1 MVNERGFMK
10 EINWAAA
17 FLAAWSM
24 SITPLAEAKEV
35 EKQNLKQVRAMI
47 QSLGYSG
54 PNKAKNM
61 GEIWARAKLNM
72 PPELIEELDGPAR
85 LFSQDPIPQL
95 RVESITGSG
104 HAEAVKLV
112 VSSGKETI
120 TIELLNGPDHV
131 AKINGILFSAEDLMG
146 EVDSN
151 DKIFSI
157 PYFRTAVLKKKEEI
171 RNGSI
176 LPTPEQFAAMNA
188 VDRVHYRRHLAG
200 LLAAVEAVQNSKTPK
215 TASHKETE
223 NRYEVLISLLV
234 GEDASAGPRAKATPV
249 GPGTAA
255 GGCVVVGFASTY
267 EYDKKTKGKYC
278 SLEKIEANLP
288 NNDSA
293 RKLYEKYKNECKDEG
308 KVACN
313 SQFFVTSD
321 GGPVC
326 VNAGRGAKLRDA
338 TKSCFDTRAN
348 RVDTIRG
355 LLIQDGKNADEL
367 WTEDGKAKGKDSVEK
382 ILDTLTPIIAL
393 IDGTMANCKAE
404 KGEPGQKTACEA
416 LEARRG
422 QLAEQIAVIEIE
434 RKPVAT
440 PTAQP
445 TAAPPPP
452 KVTDDSIREKCLKE
466 LEIAK
471 ATKTDVTCDGHGII
485 RNPDGTPYEKPKG
498 SEQPGKK
505 ISGSGDKGLCDGPTA
520 KKVCKGAMWGGATLA
535 LGGLLW
541 AGYKKWDK
549 KQKEK
554 EAKKQNYTN
563 PASSPAPACPAGTS
577 CSGSSTPTVAPSPI
591 ETPATTTPA
600 KTTTPPPSTR

>member
-1 MVNERGFMK
+1 MK
-10 EINWAAA
+10 EIKWAAA
-17 FLAAWSM
+17 FFATWSM

-54 PNKAKNM
+54 PNRAKNM

-72 PPELIEELDGPAR
+72 PPELIAELDGPAR
-85 LFSQDPIPQL
+85 LFSQDPIPQV
-95 RVESITGSG
+95 RVESVEGG
-104 HAEAVKLV
+104 GQADAVKLV
-112 VSSGKETI
+112 MSSGKETI

-146 EVDSN
+146 EVDSK

-200 LLAAVEAVQNSKTPK
+200 LLVAVEAVQNSKTPK
-215 TASHKETE
+215 TASHKETG
-223 NRYEVLISLLV
+223 NRYDVLISLFV
-234 GEDASAGPRAKATPV
+234 GEDASAGPRGMATPV

-288 NNDSA
+288 KNDPSA
-293 RKLYEKYKNECKDEG
+293 VRLYNQHKNACTGG

-313 SQFFVTSD
+313 SQFFVNSD

-393 IDGTMANCKAE
+393 IDGTIANCKAE

-422 QLAEQIAVIEIE
+422 QLAEQIAVLEIE
-434 RKPVAT
+434 RKSAA

-445 TAAPPPP
+445 TVDQSTLTP
-452 KVTDDSIREKCLKE
+452 KGLDGKIRENCLKE
-466 LEIAK
+466 LEVAK
-471 ATKTDVTCDGHGII
+471 ATNTEVTCDERGTI
-485 RNPDGTPYEKPKG
+485 RNPDGTAYNKPKG
-498 SEQPGKK
+498 SEQTGKK
-505 ISGSGDKGLCDGPTA
+505 LSSSGDKGLCEGDTA
-520 KKVCKGAMWGGATLA
+520 TKICSWVKWGGITA
-535 LGGLLW
+535 LVVGGIYGIGKVVKNW
-541 AGYKKWDK
+541 WERS
-549 KQKEK
+549 QKK

-563 PASSPAPACPAGTS
+563 PVSSPAPACPAGTS

-591 ETPATTTPA
+591 SPVETPATKTPA
-600 KTTTPPPSTR
+600 KATVPLTR